1 MNAAALRQLEQ
12 ELQRIGSQLAE
23 MQRTVDQIQASGQ
36 RNEAALQ
43 NLAVLQ
49 GQFRQMNAAV
59 QRFAAFPV
67 VPLRRPNQQQGE
79 QAAAVAGPNNQQNDE
94 DDNRNVGNANE
105 IPFESSL
112 SPKPRNLYELWME
125 YEHGIGGRR
134 AARLFS
140 RQERGRVKTIYTRR
154 KVIWD
159 EIARLVRAGD
169 THTTAIDRIY
179 QAYGP
184 TLLITTI
191 TKKIRDD
198 RRTGGHP
205 ALRV

>member
-1 MNAAALRQLEQ
+1 LRQLEQ
-12 ELQRIGSQLAE
+12 ELQTIGSQLAE
-23 MQRTVDQIQASGQ
+23 LQCTVDQIQASGQ
-36 RNEAALQ
+36 QNKAALQ

-49 GQFRQMNAAV
+49 DQFRQKNAAV
-59 QRFAAFPV
+59 QQFAAFPV
-67 VPLRRPNQQQGE
+67 VPLHCPNQQQGK
-79 QAAAVAGPNNQQNDE
+79 QAATVAGPNNQQNDE
-94 DDNRNVGNANE
+94 DDNRNVGDANE

-169 THTTAIDRIY
+169 THTTAIDHIY

-198 RRTGGHP
+198 WRTGGHP